1 MNYTN
6 HVSLCF
12 LLSIILYLS
21 ISSAYLQLQKRHTVQ
36 LKLLIFC
43 SVLSNT
49 GFSSLT
55 CVTMIYLLH
64 YLKHHVLLISL
75 LSSNISMTTH
85 QNKTHTFVWH
95 IKWFLPFFFFLIILR
110 KSEYRLLCS
119 CSSSQ
124 INIWHPNLALP
135 EWAANLPEP
144 VYPLLYVLLIKFC
157 HADTH

>member
-1 MNYTN
+1 MTAGWITQTMC
-6 HVSLCF
+6 LCF

-21 ISSAYLQLQKRHTVQ
+21 ISSAYLQLQKRHTVP

-75 LSSNISMTTH
+75 LSSNISMTTR
-85 QNKTHTFVWH
+85 QNKTHTFVLH
-95 IKWFLPFFFFLIILR
+95 IKWLLPFFF
-110 KSEYRLLCS
+110 K
-119 CSSSQ
+119 SSSEEV
-124 INIWHPNLALP
+124 NTGCSV
-135 EWAANLPEP
+135 P
-144 VYPLLYVLLIKFC
+144 VAVARLTSDTLILLSQNELLISHSLYTLC
-157 HADTH
+157 CTYY

>member
-49 GFSSLT
+49 SFSSLT

-95 IKWFLPFFFFLIILR
+95 IKWFLPFFFF
-110 KSEYRLLCS
+110 K
-119 CSSSQ
+119 SSSEKV
-124 INIWHPNLALP
+124 NTACSVP
-135 EWAANLPEP
+135 AAVARLTSDTLI
-144 VYPLLYVLLIKFC
+144 LLSQNELLISQSLYTLC
-157 HADTH
+157 YTYY